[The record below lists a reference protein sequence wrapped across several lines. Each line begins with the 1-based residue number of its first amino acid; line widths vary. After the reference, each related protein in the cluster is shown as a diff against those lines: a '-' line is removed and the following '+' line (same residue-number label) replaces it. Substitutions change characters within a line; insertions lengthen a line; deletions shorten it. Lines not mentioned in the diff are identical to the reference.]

1 MGLPRRYWPGLA
13 LTGLVACSAVVR
25 VLTNRSFQGPQ
36 LLCDEYIYA
45 DIARHFAT
53 TGNLGFGSGFGSNGF
68 GGGPTGGGSL
78 FYPLLIAPAWLA
90 HRMSTVFGL
99 AKAINAVIVSLT
111 AVPVY
116 LWARR
121 TVSPAWALVAAGL
134 VLLMTGFVLSGMLMS
149 ENAALPVF
157 VLALFAIGLAVE
169 EPTLPRQGFV
179 LVGLILAYA
188 VRTQGLV
195 LVAILP
201 AALLLDAVL
210 DLRAGLP
217 RSEPVRRLWRLAP
230 LGGALALALLFYL
243 ARSGFSP
250 GHAIGFYRAVAT
262 THYDLSAVLVWTAR
276 YAGEAAL
283 ALGVAP
289 FFALVLLLLTGLT
302 RGFARREERAF
313 VATATAA
320 VAGFL
325 VQAGMYSSAFNPSI
339 IERYSMYA
347 FPPLVIALV
356 VLLAGQRLRP
366 LPETLAAATLTLSF
380 VSVILFSHFLEP
392 ELPSPSVF
400 ARLTLYFFTRIP
412 QHVPGG
418 LDAARVLLLLLA
430 AAAVGICAFAPIKIA
445 RVVLPAGTALL
456 LLLASHS
463 AHAYLAANT
472 RTWIDTT
479 GPVRSW
485 IDDAIG
491 TAAGS
496 ADYLYVP
503 NPTMETSST
512 VLVNTRFWNRS
523 IGNVYTLGGEE
534 ICPLRLDPLRVD
546 DQTGAIVADDASARP
561 RRAYLVTDRGLAI
574 AGRLVAS
581 GGSTAQPLAVYRPA
595 RPLRLASR
603 LEGVYA
609 DGWTGADASFFQYW
623 LPRPNA
629 SHVDVSLS
637 RIAWSGPDVPAT
649 VKVSVRALHGSR
661 RVIARAYW
669 VAHSGAAKTL
679 RLRAPSPPFEVAVHV
694 APTFSPAQFGSG
706 DSRQL
711 GVQLA
716 ISSKNAR

>member
-121 TVSPAWALVAAGL
+121 TVSPAWALVAGGL

-250 GHAIGFYRAVAT
+250 VHAIGFYRAVAT

-325 VQAGMYSSAFNPSI
+325 VQAAMYSSAFNPSI
-339 IERYSMYA
+339 I
-347 FPPLVIALV
+347 
-356 VLLAGQRLRP
+356 
-366 LPETLAAATLTLSF
+366 
-380 VSVILFSHFLEP
+380 
-392 ELPSPSVF
+392 
-400 ARLTLYFFTRIP
+400 
-412 QHVPGG
+412 
-418 LDAARVLLLLLA
+418 
-430 AAAVGICAFAPIKIA
+430 
-445 RVVLPAGTALL
+445 
-456 LLLASHS
+456 
-463 AHAYLAANT
+463 
-472 RTWIDTT
+472 
-479 GPVRSW
+479 
-485 IDDAIG
+485 
-491 TAAGS
+491 
-496 ADYLYVP
+496 
-503 NPTMETSST
+503 
-512 VLVNTRFWNRS
+512 
-523 IGNVYTLGGEE
+523 
-534 ICPLRLDPLRVD
+534 
-546 DQTGAIVADDASARP
+546 
-561 RRAYLVTDRGLAI
+561 
-574 AGRLVAS
+574 
-581 GGSTAQPLAVYRPA
+581 
-595 RPLRLASR
+595 
-603 LEGVYA
+603 
-609 DGWTGADASFFQYW
+609 
-623 LPRPNA
+623 
-629 SHVDVSLS
+629 
-637 RIAWSGPDVPAT
+637 
-649 VKVSVRALHGSR
+649 
-661 RVIARAYW
+661 
-669 VAHSGAAKTL
+669 
-679 RLRAPSPPFEVAVHV
+679 
-694 APTFSPAQFGSG
+694 
-706 DSRQL
+706 
-711 GVQLA
+711 
-716 ISSKNAR
+716 